1 MLARL
6 IDCCRTAPAAMAAL
20 IIAVVGSG
28 AIAGAWFFELVL
40 GLKPCPLCLEQR
52 VPYYIA
58 IPLALFVALAAWRR
72 APRPVVLVGLV
83 ALALLML
90 WGAGLG
96 VFHAGVEWKLWAGPT
111 ECTGAVDLGSGSD
124 FMKRLQGG
132 IVIQRCDEAA
142 WRFLGISLAGY
153 NVLIAG
159 ALAAVALIGAIATW
173 VAPQRVRHGRV

>member
-6 IDCCRTAPAAMAAL
+6 TENCRTAPATAAAL
-20 IIAVVGSG
+20 IVAIVGAG
-28 AIAGAWFFELVL
+28 AIAGAWFFELVI

-58 IPLALFVALAAWRR
+58 IPLALIVALAAWRR
-72 APRPVVLVGLV
+72 APRPLVLLGLI

-111 ECTGAVDLGSGSD
+111 ECTGAVDLGTGTD

-153 NVLIAG
+153 NALIAG
-159 ALAAVALIGAIATW
+159 ALALVAAAGALEA
-173 VAPQRVRHGRV
+173 RRR